1 MLARLAALSLPG
13 MDDVAHYERW
23 GRAANAH
30 GLVSTYH
37 GIYFP
42 LQYQVFQLAA
52 VIADAGHWDAGVVLR
67 GITLLFELGVLVL
80 VATGPGG
87 FHAAALFWCHPW
99 YLLFFGLGYIDSQ
112 FAFFAL
118 LTARAAERAA
128 GLFGYLT
135 AGLPLGLA
143 FVMKPQ
149 ALALLAAST
158 FFTVARSLKSGT
170 RAALGFLVP
179 SGLLFAAYNMA
190 FVLAGASFW
199 ALLISYLDVPGV
211 MPALTANMP
220 NVWYLPA
227 DALSAGRPIYYVAD
241 LYPVVGSLVLRD
253 LATFTCV
260 GLLLIYALCLSKGS
274 RPQGNWTLLFGFAAT
289 TLPMVM
295 TNAHESHLFLGTLFL
310 LQLLPWAG
318 RPVRVAIHVLLAV
331 QFANLLGIYGGAGL
345 VREPLAALYAARTRT
360 VALVGSLV
368 ASAAYFVVLDWF
380 FAMAGQRP
388 VTRRCVIAAVLMI
401 VAAGSVAAIVRAR

>member
-1 MLARLAALSLPG
+1 MLPLSG
-13 MDDVAHYERW
+13 TGDVPHYERW
-23 GRAANAH
+23 GREANAH

-42 LQYQVFQLAA
+42 LQYQVFQLAV
-52 VIADAGHWDAGVVLR
+52 VIADAGHWDALVVLK
-67 GITLLFELGVLVL
+67 GITLLFELGVLAL
-80 VATGPGG
+80 LATGPGG
-87 FHAAALFWCHPW
+87 FPAAALFWCHPW

-112 FAFFAL
+112 FAFLAL
-118 LTARAAERAA
+118 LTARLAERAA
-128 GLFGYLT
+128 GLASFLT

-158 FFTVARSLKSGT
+158 FLTVARSLRSGS
-170 RAALGFLVP
+170 RVALGFLVP
-179 SGLLFAAYNMA
+179 SGLLFAAYNTA

-199 ALLISYLDVPGV
+199 ALLISYLDVPWV
-211 MPALTANMP
+211 MPALTANML
-220 NVWYLPA
+220 NLWYAPA
-227 DALSAGRPIYYVAD
+227 EALSAGRPIYYVGD
-241 LYPVVGSLVLRD
+241 LYPVVGSIVLRD

-260 GLLLIYALCLSKGS
+260 GLLLLYAFFLSKGS
-274 RPQGNWTLLFGFAAT
+274 RAQGEWTLLFGFAAT

-331 QFANLLGIYGGAGL
+331 QFLNLLGIYGGVGL
-345 VREPLAALYAARTRT
+345 VREPIAALYAARTRT
-360 VALVGSLV
+360 VALMGALV
-368 ASAAYFVVLDWF
+368 ASAAYVVVLDWF
-380 FAMAGQRP
+380 FGMAGQRP
-388 VTRRCVIAAVLMI
+388 AARRGVIAAVLMI
-401 VAAGSVAAIVRAR
+401 VAAGTLAAIVRAR